1 MNRFSCLWDSTD
13 TCSQLRG
20 VRAKLHALASRASHD
35 AQEMATFTDIGMM
48 FVPSEAGVSHAETEY
63 TSPEQCSQGANVLLR
78 ALLEWDRFGVS
89 SACGD

>member
-1 MNRFSCLWDSTD
+1 M
-13 TCSQLRG
+13 
-20 VRAKLHALASRASHD
+20 
-35 AQEMATFTDIGMM
+35 I

-63 TSPEQCSQGANVLLR
+63 TSPEQCSQGTNILLR